1 MDYGTLRFSFSR
13 TSEAMSYGVRESRFE
28 KWCTIRPGDQSRYMR
43 MLF

>member
-28 KWCTIRPGDQSRYMR
+28 KGCTIRPGGPIPYMR